1 MSLRTVAGA
10 NIRFFRK
17 SNNPA
22 AIFLQTGAGLGLR
35 RCPRKGRAD
44 SSGLHICKNRFFSL
58 FLSIPIPRHTVF
70 RQRHRNCGFRQ
81 SPRHVCG
88 PPARPHSKINYG
100 LRRKTQNNN
109 PPKSQDECRI
119 PKERRR
125 THTTQCTKAI
135 PQCDDFRCSSLY
147 VSCRCYA
154 TATASVPA

>member
-22 AIFLQTGAGLGLR
+22 AIFYR
-35 RCPRKGRAD
+35 RALASGCGDAPEKGVRTAPGCIFVKTD
-44 SSGLHICKNRFFSL
+44 SFRYFCRYRSQGIRLLVSDIAIAVSGRVPDTCVAR
-58 FLSIPIPRHTVF
+58 RH
-70 RQRHRNCGFRQ
+70 
-81 SPRHVCG
+81 G
-88 PPARPHSKINYG
+88 PTQKINYG